1 MDNTF
6 LYNKLATLPEHMR
19 NEVADFID
27 FLVSKAKK
35 GKNVI
40 SSKPKPKFGS
50 GKGMFKMHADF
61 DAPLEDFKD
70 YVN

>member
-6 LYNKLATLPEHMR
+6 LYNKLDTLPEHMR

-35 GKNVI
+35 GKSAI
-40 SSKPKPKFGS
+40 SKPKPKFGS

-61 DAPLEDFKD
+61 DAPLEDFAH
-70 YVN
+70 

>member
-6 LYNKLATLPEHMR
+6 LYNKLATLPEHMK

-35 GKNVI
+35 GKSAI
-40 SSKPKPKFGS
+40 SKSKPKFGS
-50 GKGMFKMHADF
+50 GKGTFKMHAGF

-70 YVN
+70 YMY